1 MTFVDEI
8 RFDLA
13 VWLSKVAVCKIMPKR
28 HRDTMERMYALGVKA
43 LLEERREKRD
53 QLFWEAIGRR
63 PRREHS

>member
-13 VWLSKVAVCKIMPKR
+13 VWLSKVAVYKIMPKR
-28 HRDTMERMYALGVKA
+28 YRGAMERMYMLGVKA

-63 PRREHS
+63 GTHEHG